1 MDYEILLKNA
11 TFKDTLRY
19 ITEHAAK
26 VYYVG
31 PGFKVFDRRLIGVP
45 PVPVGVGPAYIML
58 TYVKPCHGSFVLKL
72 PRDEEELAR
81 IVAEDKRYNNK
92 RKAKAATA
100 SAAKFLV

>member
-1 MDYEILLKNA
+1 
-11 TFKDTLRY
+11 
-19 ITEHAAK
+19 
-26 VYYVG
+26 
-31 PGFKVFDRRLIGVP
+31 
-45 PVPVGVGPAYIML
+45 ML

-81 IVAEDKRYNNK
+81 IVAEDKKYNNK